1 MRPPEQPAT
10 WQVEADADD
19 ATAAAVFATDRLW
32 NGYSLADLAPPLRAF
47 TTVAVACQHD
57 AHASAAACLFYRHP
71 SFNSLIPHGAAAGIA
86 AILAQANTA
95 GALPQ
100 ETFAL
105 AQAEQLAALAR
116 WYDFLDGRHEMLRM
130 AVDAGTFRAPAER
143 LARVE
148 RLGAADLEALR
159 DLYAAYPES
168 AFTADQL
175 QLGVF
180 YGVHDGAALV
190 AAGGTH
196 VVAPR
201 YAIAAVGNVFTRPA
215 ARGHGYARAI
225 TAAVTAELLTTTCR
239 DIILNVAVENAAALH
254 VYASL
259 GFHPHCRYWEGRAR
273 LRRGAS
279 R

>member
-1 MRPPEQPAT
+1 VRQREQFTT
-10 WQVEADADD
+10 WQVEADADE
-19 ATAAAVFATDRLW
+19 ATAAAAFAADRLW

-47 TTVAVACQHD
+47 TTVAVARQHD
-57 AHASAAACLFYRHP
+57 THAPAAACLFYRHP
-71 SFNSLIPHGAAAGIA
+71 SFNSLIPHGAADGVAT
-86 AILAQANTA
+86 ILARSSTL
-95 GALPQ
+95 GVLPQ

-116 WYDFLDGRHEMLRM
+116 WYDFPDGRHEMLRM
-130 AVDAGTFRAPAER
+130 AVDAGTFRAPATR
-143 LARVE
+143 TAGVE
-148 RLGAADLEALR
+148 RLDAADLEALR

-168 AFTADQL
+168 AFTSDQL

-180 YGVHDGAALV
+180 YGVRDGAALV

-225 TAAVTAELLTTTCR
+225 TTAVTADLLTNTCR
-239 DIILNVAVENAAALH
+239 DVILNVAVENAAALRI
-254 VYASL
+254 YSGL

-273 LRRGAS
+273 LRIA
-279 R
+279 